1 MKAVYLISEYS
12 QLKAEAGTFHC
23 FPDFCETGI
32 LPHQSLYKRPAE
44 AAAGRLQSTY
54 LLQPFWIQCNTV
66 KGAQLCA
73 PTINLYFIDLKN
85 VITLEN
91 F

>member
-1 MKAVYLISEYS
+1 
-12 QLKAEAGTFHC
+12 
-23 FPDFCETGI
+23 
-32 LPHQSLYKRPAE
+32 LYKRPAE